1 MSERHETG
9 IQWTHVPGYR
19 GATWNPTTEFA
30 VGTGGHFTEAARDIR
45 LMRGNGARLP
55 FPPQYDVPFS
65 TVQLLD
71 EKRLTEPRRRRIPT
85 AYFVDSMSDLFH
97 EDVPAEFIDR
107 VFAVMAL
114 CPQHI
119 FMVLT
124 KRPKRM
130 HDYVTKKDR
139 DEAIGWAAAAL
150 YESHGGDYS
159 RANLLIHPGIHGG
172 PRVWP
177 LPNVWLGVSVE
188 DQERADER
196 IPWLLDTPAAVR
208 FLSCEPLLGPVDL
221 TRIEV
226 VTPEPPHVPGVWVD
240 SLTSYVLGPDE
251 YLDGRP
257 TIDWVIAGGES
268 GRHARPF
275 DLAWARS
282 LRDQCAVAGVPFF
295 MKQLGA
301 RPMLPLTEDG
311 NREWH
316 AGLAAGLWRSD
327 GSYRRGEDDER
338 LGFAMRF
345 RNAHGAD
352 PAEWP
357 EDLRVRQWPEVAS

>member
-130 HDYVTKKDR
+130 HDYLTRRDR
-139 DEAIGWAAAAL
+139 DEAIGWAASTL
-150 YESHGGDYS
+150 YEEHGGDYW
-159 RANLLIHPGIHGG
+159 RVNLLLHPGIHGG

-177 LPNVWLGVSVE
+177 LTNVWLGVSVE
-188 DQERADER
+188 DQSAADER

-221 TRIEV
+221 AT
-226 VTPEPPHVPGVWVD
+226 HVGIAPNHEDLRGG
-240 SLTSYVLGPDE
+240 LH
-251 YLDGRP
+251 
-257 TIDWVIAGGES
+257 WVIAGGES

-357 EDLRVRQWPEVAS
+357 EDLRVREWPEVAS